1 MKPQRA
7 PSLSRLTSAIALLS
21 LMVGANAALAK
32 RPDIDPAEVEALK
45 RQIVELRQR
54 AVMCEVDSARSKQRV
69 STLYSDLEAA
79 RAEVDRLSSLQAA
92 APIVDLEEPVV
103 PETESV
109 EVVELEEPEP
119 PPGLE
124 PPDPELAG
132 ATPPPTTASSPQAT
146 DQGPPTADALSLYDE
161 GYTLFHQEQYAE
173 AERRFDEFI
182 RKYPATD
189 FTDNAQFWIGESLY
203 AQGQYS
209 EALRAFVATV
219 DNYPNGNKVADAL
232 FKAGKCLEALG
243 QTQQARQTFQEV
255 LDRFPQSAAAAGA
268 RERLASGS

>member
-1 MKPQRA
+1 
-7 PSLSRLTSAIALLS
+7 
-21 LMVGANAALAK
+21 
-32 RPDIDPAEVEALK
+32 
-45 RQIVELRQR
+45 
-54 AVMCEVDSARSKQRV
+54 MCEVDSARSEQRV
-69 STLYSDLEAA
+69 STLRGDLEAA

-103 PETESV
+103 PETEGV

-119 PPGLE
+119 PPRLE
-124 PPDPELAG
+124 PVAADPPEP
-132 ATPPPTTASSPQAT
+132 TPTPTDESPAPVVA
-146 DQGPPTADALSLYDE
+146 QGPPTADALALYDE
-161 GYTLFHQEQYAE
+161 GYTLFHQKQYAE

-209 EALRAFVATV
+209 EALSAFVATV
-219 DNYPNGNKVADAL
+219 DDYPNGNKVADAL

-243 QTQQARQTFQEV
+243 QSQQARQTFQEV